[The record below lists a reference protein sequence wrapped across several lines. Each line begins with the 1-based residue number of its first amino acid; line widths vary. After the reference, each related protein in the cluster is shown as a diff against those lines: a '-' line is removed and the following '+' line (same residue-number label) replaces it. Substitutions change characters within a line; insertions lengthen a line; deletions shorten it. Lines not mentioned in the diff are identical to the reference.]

1 MDELEILFAQLE
13 RLGCQIRDI
22 PTYKAFR
29 IQRMAVD
36 EVQQTASETCHA
48 RQQRGGME
56 GYVDAAQGNC
66 RTATSQC
73 RWGICQRDLLDL
85 CLRQADDLLWRF
97 WQGDMG
103 MEIVEQCSEA
113 VERMNL

>member
-1 MDELEILFAQLE
+1 MISNHSFSNTQKNEYNYLAQNAFKRYGARCPVDELEILFAQLE

-48 RQQRGGME
+48 RQQRGARELSHSHESVSLG
-56 GYVDAAQGNC
+56 
-66 RTATSQC
+66 
-73 RWGICQRDLLDL
+73 DLPARL
-85 CLRQADDLLWRF
+85 ARF
-97 WQGDMG
+97 VLAPG
-103 MEIVEQCSEA
+103 
-113 VERMNL
+113 